1 MRKIHKWGL
10 IAGLIVMAGLAIGV
24 SPLNAQQKRETIQAQ
39 VWGEQRL
46 AGKTFNMTIIINS
59 YSTPEDQ
66 KALIGAFQKGGHDAM
81 VKVLQKMPSRG
92 RIAMTGTLG
101 AQIAYVRTFQTETGR
116 KIRVLTDRPIYFA
129 EAYHAGRSTQY
140 DVTFAELNIDQANQK
155 NSSGTLIL
163 GARIRTKNNQVEI
176 ESYGSGP
183 WRVNNIMERE

>member
-1 MRKIHKWGL
+1 
-10 IAGLIVMAGLAIGV
+10 
-24 SPLNAQQKRETIQAQ
+24 
-39 VWGEQRL
+39 
-46 AGKTFNMTIIINS
+46 
-59 YSTPEDQ
+59 
-66 KALIGAFQKGGHDAM
+66 
-81 VKVLQKMPSRG
+81 
-92 RIAMTGTLG
+92 MTGTLG

-129 EAYHAGRSTQY
+129 EAYQAGRSTQY